1 MIIARFEF
9 LPEAAPDFAWLATQ
23 QIVEMQFED
32 LFEFFS
38 YCEPIEDALKECT
51 VYTGEEIISLSDFTV
66 T

>member
-23 QIVEMQFED
+23 QVVEMRFND
-32 LFEFFS
+32 LIDFIE

-51 VYTGEEIISLSDFTV
+51 VYTGDEVISLTDFTL